1 MTAKVLV
8 MADSGASNGM
18 TSEVINLLNPNSKCE
33 SFKNLPVRIRLATS
47 GLLKNNQPIICG
59 GQSTIN
65 LEYQDNCY
73 TLGKN
78 EVVSKLFSP
87 RCCSASVVINNNIL
101 WVTGGFVKLPG
112 SYSEISTNTTEF
124 VLLDQTITMQGP
136 ELTGSHFSYHCMTK
150 INEDLVLSIGGFT
163 SQNRTLLIDVASDF
177 TMKAGPNLNGGR
189 YGHACGTFQLNKN
202 NLVIVAGDDLYNDN
216 EKSTEIWD
224 PLSDM
229 GWVKGNK

>member
-78 EVVSKLFSP
+78 EVVSKLLTSCLQVEESYCKF
-87 RCCSASVVINNNIL
+87 
-101 WVTGGFVKLPG
+101 GG
-112 SYSEISTNTTEF
+112 
-124 VLLDQTITMQGP
+124 
-136 ELTGSHFSYHCMTK
+136 
-150 INEDLVLSIGGFT
+150 
-163 SQNRTLLIDVASDF
+163 
-177 TMKAGPNLNGGR
+177 
-189 YGHACGTFQLNKN
+189 
-202 NLVIVAGDDLYNDN
+202 
-216 EKSTEIWD
+216 
-224 PLSDM
+224 
-229 GWVKGNK
+229 